1 MESCAHLVWLSAMPA
16 MAIVALILCWW
27 IER

>member
-1 MESCAHLVWLSAMPA
+1 MCVDSNLIWLVALPL
-16 MAIVALILCWW
+16 MAIVALALCWW